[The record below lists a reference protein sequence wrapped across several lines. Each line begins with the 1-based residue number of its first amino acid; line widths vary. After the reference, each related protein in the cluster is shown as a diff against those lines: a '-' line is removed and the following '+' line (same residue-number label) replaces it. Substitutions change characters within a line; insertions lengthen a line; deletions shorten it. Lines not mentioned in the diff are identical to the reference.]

1 MQEDPI
7 LYLDLKTVSSLPG
20 VNNMKTEEISSESG
34 YNLGNFLFRHGLS
47 LIISD
52 INKHTTVLDKF
63 ETLDVLKKY
72 RMCIISCANWLG
84 NTKESEDANSH
95 RADILDSIDA
105 ALVPI
110 SIGIQASLIDGDIPR
125 LGDNSIRLIRVL
137 ANKSKLVSVRDSF
150 SAEVITRDSGV
161 DNLVVTGC
169 PSNLIS
175 SSINLI
181 DSISN
186 KIDAS
191 MLLDLEPSIAVS
203 ELQGCPSNLLT
214 PVMNLLINK
223 RANYICQDPQSV
235 QFIRDRKAS
244 SIHELFVQS
253 IEGMDEKSSSH
264 KLELFRRQCRYFTS
278 ASEWIEGLKTFDII
292 IGMRIHGTIAGLQ
305 SETPSLLIVHDAR
318 TLGLSQRMS
327 IPSVSL
333 EGAQNLLNC
342 PRQILDFVRD
352 ALPAYQTS
360 RREMAKTFLEF
371 LRQSDLNPTSHLI
384 KLAR

>member
-1 MQEDPI
+1 MQEDPL
-7 LYLDLKTVSSLPG
+7 LYLDLKTVSSLPE
-20 VNNMKTEEISSESG
+20 VNNMKTEEISSECG
-34 YNLGNFLFRHGLS
+34 YNLGNFLFRYGLS

-52 INKHTTVLDKF
+52 INKGTTVLDKI
-63 ETLDVLKKY
+63 ETLDVSKKY
-72 RMCIISCANWLG
+72 RICVISCANWLG
-84 NTKESEDANSH
+84 NSKESENANSH
-95 RADILDSIDA
+95 RADILESIDA

-110 SIGIQASLIDGDIPR
+110 SIGIQASLVDGDIPR
-125 LGDNSIRLIRVL
+125 LGDDSIRLLQVL
-137 ANKSKLVSVRDSF
+137 ANKSKFISVRDNI

-175 SSINLI
+175 SSVNLI
-181 DSISN
+181 DSIFD
-186 KIDAS
+186 KIDTS
-191 MLLDLEPSIAVS
+191 KRLDLEPSIAIS
-203 ELQGCPSNLLT
+203 ELQGRPSNLLAS
-214 PVMNLLINK
+214 VMDLLIYK

-244 SIHELFVQS
+244 SIHELFAQS
-253 IEGMDEKSSSH
+253 IGGMEEKSSSY
-264 KLELFRRQCRYFTS
+264 KIELFRRQCRYFTS

-333 EGAQNLLNC
+333 EGAQSLLNS
-342 PRQILDFVRD
+342 PRHILDYVRD

-371 LRQSDLNPTSHLI
+371 IRQSDLVPTLHLI
-384 KLAR
+384 KLAE